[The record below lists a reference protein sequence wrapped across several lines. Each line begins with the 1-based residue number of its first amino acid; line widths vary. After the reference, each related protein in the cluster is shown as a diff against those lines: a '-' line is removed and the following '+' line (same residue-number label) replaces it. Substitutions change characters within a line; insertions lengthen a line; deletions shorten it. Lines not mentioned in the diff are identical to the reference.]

1 MKYMKLPVF
10 LLAGLLVQSCGDK
23 EPNEPT
29 TATVSIADVSLLE
42 LNDGAT
48 FNFEVKAT
56 EAVEADVTM
65 RYTTR
70 GVTAEPGVDF
80 VESTGSVT
88 IATGQTTATIPIEIL
103 SDNVRE
109 QDETFEVVLTDIT
122 GGTLADATA
131 LGTIKNEDTF
141 IDKGTDGYATPE
153 NYYGYNQVWVDEF
166 NGPSI
171 DTDIWT
177 HELGNSGWGNNESQ
191 NYTAD
196 AANSYIEDGNLVIK
210 AIQTASEQYTSAR
223 MITKDKKEWQYG
235 RVDIRA
241 KLPEGQGIWPAIW
254 MLGANIDDQDWPA
267 CGEIDI
273 MELVGHEP
281 NTVHGTA
288 HWGNVG
294 SPSVFRGQS
303 TIDPDGFQDSYHV
316 FSIVWT
322 TSKVQWLVDEAVV
335 KTIDPTTT
343 AGYNYPFNQPFFM
356 ILNVAVG
363 GNWPG
368 YPDDTT
374 EFPQKMTIDY
384 VRVFQPK

>member
-1 MKYMKLPVF
+1 MTYIRWT
-10 LLAGLLVQSCGDK
+10 ALVIVGMLIQSCVEG

-29 TATVSIADVSLLE
+29 LATISIADVSLLE
-42 LNDGAT
+42 LNDGAI
-48 FNFEVKAT
+48 FNFEVKASA
-56 EAVEADVTM
+56 AVESDVKM
-65 RYTTR
+65 NYTTR
-70 GVTAEPGVDF
+70 GVTAEPGLDY
-80 VESTGSVT
+80 VETTGSIT
-88 IATGQTTATIPIEIL
+88 IAAGQTTATIPVEIL

-109 QDETFEVVLTDIT
+109 QDETFEVVLTDISA
-122 GGTLADATA
+122 GTLADATA

-141 IDKGTDGYATPE
+141 IDKGTDGYSTPD
-153 NYYGYNQVWVDEF
+153 NYFGYNQVWVDEF
-166 NGPSI
+166 DGAEI
-171 DTDIWT
+171 DENIWT

-196 AANSYIEDGNLVIK
+196 AANSYIENGNLVIK

-223 MITKDKKEWQYG
+223 MITKDKKEWTYG

-303 TIDPDGFQDSYHV
+303 TTDPNGYQDNYHV
-316 FSIVWT
+316 FSILWS

-335 KTIDPTTT
+335 KTIDPNTT

-374 EFPQKMTIDY
+374 QFPQKMTIDY